1 MPTEP
6 TAAQPVA
13 GGEGAGG
20 ASPIPDEVIDGS
32 NEAEIDQLASGSS
45 PADPLSEQA
54 IARRTHDRR
63 ALRLGLGV
71 TLTFV
76 IALAYDWTLAYL
88 APIFAAPLLQAP
100 SAPTPR
106 AAVGILLVTT
116 LIMVVC
122 LLAGGVSQ
130 AYPALFLIALFPA
143 LFWTFRYGLGG
154 GSSLVLILLLVGLML
169 VPMVA
174 NTTVEIT
181 RDVAGS
187 FVGNIGISLVV
198 TMLMFAL
205 FPSLPTEPAPAPKPV
220 LPAAEVD
227 RRAWILT
234 AITGS
239 YAVAYFSFGWT
250 NVHTPI
256 YIAIYAFS
264 ANLARSLTVTKG
276 ILAANVAAGLVT
288 LVMYQLTV
296 MAPQFPFVAAMT
308 LAVVLVLARMITS
321 DAPWA
326 PLAGFA
332 LSVVMILYG
341 ESIIPFSDEGGAN
354 FADRLGELGM
364 AAIYAIAALYVL
376 DTYFPP
382 RDPGSGKSRSPHA
395 RQRDH
400 SSFSLTTRASI
411 RMGSHITAFFGVSLA
426 ASSGSADGSP
436 SHWTAGT
443 TIDV

>member
-6 TAAQPVA
+6 PTEFRLP
-13 GGEGAGG
+13 E
-20 ASPIPDEVIDGS
+20 
-32 NEAEIDQLASGSS
+32 
-45 PADPLSEQA
+45 PADDQA
-54 IARRTHDRR
+54 SARRTWDRR
-63 ALRLGLGV
+63 ALRLGLGM

-88 APIFAAPLLQAP
+88 APIFTAPLLQAP
-100 SAPTPR
+100 RAPTPR
-106 AAVGILLVTT
+106 AAVGILLVTF
-116 LIMVVC
+116 LIMALC
-122 LLAGGVSQ
+122 LVAGGVSQ

-143 LFWTFRYGLGG
+143 LFWTFRSGLRG
-154 GSSLVLILLLVGLML
+154 GSSLVMILLLVGLML

-187 FVGNIGISLVV
+187 FVGNIGISLAV
-198 TMLMFAL
+198 TLLLFAL
-205 FPSLPTEPAPAPKPV
+205 IPPLPTEPAPAPKPV
-220 LPAAEVD
+220 LPAAEVT

-264 ANLARSLTVTKG
+264 ANLARGLTVTKG
-276 ILAANVAAGLVT
+276 ILAANVAAGLLT

-296 MAPQFPFVAAMT
+296 MAPHFPFVATMT
-308 LAVVLVLARMITS
+308 LAVGLVLARMITS

-341 ESIIPFSDEGGAN
+341 ESIIPFSDAGGAN
-354 FADRLGELGM
+354 FADRLGEIGM
-364 AAIYAIAALYVL
+364 AAIYAIAALCVL
-376 DTYFPP
+376 AAYFPQKQAGFGILPDPSGQHP
-382 RDPGSGKSRSPHA
+382 R
-395 RQRDH
+395 
-400 SSFSLTTRASI
+400 
-411 RMGSHITAFFGVSLA
+411 
-426 ASSGSADGSP
+426 
-436 SHWTAGT
+436 
-443 TIDV
+443 

>member
-6 TAAQPVA
+6 PTETGLP
-13 GGEGAGG
+13 E
-20 ASPIPDEVIDGS
+20 
-32 NEAEIDQLASGSS
+32 
-45 PADPLSEQA
+45 PADDQA
-54 IARRTHDRR
+54 SARRTWDRR

-88 APIFAAPLLQAP
+88 APIFTAPLLQAP
-100 SAPTPR
+100 RAPTPR
-106 AAVGILLVTT
+106 AAVGILLVTV
-116 LIMVVC
+116 LIMALC
-122 LLAGGVSQ
+122 LVAGGVSQ

-143 LFWTFRYGLGG
+143 LFWTFRSGLHG
-154 GSSLVLILLLVGLML
+154 GSSLVMILLLVGLML

-187 FVGNIGISLVV
+187 FVGNIGISLAV
-198 TMLMFAL
+198 TLLLFAL
-205 FPSLPTEPAPAPKPV
+205 IPPLPTEPAPAPKPV
-220 LPAAEVD
+220 LPTAEVT

-234 AITGS
+234 TITGS

-264 ANLARSLTVTKG
+264 ANLARGLTVTKG

-296 MAPQFPFVAAMT
+296 MAPHFPFIATMT
-308 LAVVLVLARMITS
+308 LAVILVLARMITS

-341 ESIIPFSDEGGAN
+341 ESIIPFSDAGGAN

-364 AAIYAIAALYVL
+364 AAIYAVAALYVL
-376 DTYFPP
+376 DAYFPQKQAGVGRMP
-382 RDPGSGKSRSPHA
+382 DPSG
-395 RQRDH
+395 
-400 SSFSLTTRASI
+400 
-411 RMGSHITAFFGVSLA
+411 
-426 ASSGSADGSP
+426 
-436 SHWTAGT
+436 
-443 TIDV
+443 